1 MVAFATMSPLY
12 VSTTSPL
19 WDGLAPLLRRSREVD
34 IAVAYA
40 TVQGARLLRKS
51 LERPL
56 REGATVRLLVGCY
69 LGGTRPDAL
78 RELLALAGLGAQV
91 LFIADPQLHFHPKV
105 YRIVDG
111 DNFEH
116 LFVGSSNLSRS
127 ALLGGPHI
135 HEWTLGLERAQA
147 GSLVDEA
154 RQHLERL
161 FASLGRRL
169 TTEEIERFEQEQ
181 RLNPTLPPAA
191 LLDPEEPPGGFVFEP
206 NEAQQQALDA
216 LAQARLQGHRR
227 ALVVAATG
235 LGKTLLAAF
244 DSRVVIPSG
253 GRLLVV
259 AHRRGLLDQAAAAF
273 ARVRGEHESQG
284 FVDQASK
291 QKEADQVYAS
301 VWSLD
306 AFSDEE
312 LRAFDYVVIDEAHHG
327 AAASYRRLFE
337 VASPRFLLGLTATP
351 ERLDGAD
358 VYGLFHGVVA
368 CEVQLLEGIQRGWLV
383 PFAYRGVRDPIDYD
397 RLSWTGGKLG
407 YSPAQLDPALLSPA
421 RTQVLLSQMGD
432 PLVDIFRTLVF
443 CVSIAHA
450 AHTAAALTAAGWRV
464 AQVHSGPGALA
475 PAAAIDALRR
485 RQLQAIVTVDMF
497 NEGVDIPEVDR
508 ILMLR
513 PTDSPT
519 VFLQQLGRGLRR
531 APPKERL
538 LVIDLVGNHRR
549 AVQKLTWLGVSG
561 GVVRGAPAGQAL
573 QVRLPGGSEVSLDV
587 EALSAVQAV
596 ARALGGPRARLRD
609 AVVRLTE
616 QAGKRPTLSG
626 LLSEAGLSLTTLRAL
641 FGTWLE
647 LLAAAGCLSDADRR
661 LQDSP
666 GAVAILEA
674 IESTSMSGPHKMIL
688 LGAMAQAGRASLSF
702 SEARELCPGYASAFD
717 ASLWSAIDAKNFP
730 SPYPVDILQKSHGSW
745 CHRAGDA
752 FSLALP
758 PGLEAELLPA
768 IAERAE
774 ARLRAWIW
782 KKSLPAGV
790 PAKIVKNGASVCLM
804 LGEQNARQLGPA
816 GSWVGLRLEGE
827 LWFGRLMKEAIN
839 VLRREPTDGEN
850 EAREAL
856 LSWLAAESVEQAYG
870 RQVLLSPCQGE
881 DHPGVACWVE
891 GRCW

>member
-1 MVAFATMSPLY
+1 MSPLY
-12 VSTTSPL
+12 VSTVSPL
-19 WDGLAPLLRRSREVD
+19 WDGLAPLLRRAREVD

-40 TVQGARLLRKS
+40 TLQGAKLLHKS
-51 LERPL
+51 LVQPL

-78 RELLALAGLGAQV
+78 QELLALGDLGAQV
-91 LFIADPQLHFHPKV
+91 LFIADPHLHFHPKV

-111 DNFEH
+111 DGFEH

-127 ALLGGPHI
+127 ALLGGPQI

-154 RQHLERL
+154 REHLEGL

-169 TTEEIERFEQEQ
+169 TLEEIERFEQEQ
-181 RLNPTLPPAA
+181 IQNPTLPPAT
-191 LLDPEEPPGGFVFEP
+191 LLDPEEPPGGLVLVP
-206 NEAQQQALDA
+206 NEAQQQALA
-216 LAQARLQGHRR
+216 SLAQARQQGHRR

-244 DSRVVIPSG
+244 DSLCVMPAG

-259 AHRRGLLDQAAAAF
+259 AHRRGLLDQAASAF
-273 ARVRGEHESQG
+273 GRVRDEGESQG

-291 QKEADQVYAS
+291 QKDADQVYAS
-301 VWSLD
+301 IASLG

-383 PFAYRGVRDPIDYD
+383 PFAYRGVRDPVDYD
-397 RLSWTGGKLG
+397 QLSWTGGKLG
-407 YSPAQLDPALLSPA
+407 YSPAQLDDVLLSAA

-432 PLVDIFRTLVF
+432 PLLDPFRTLVF

-450 AHTAAALTAAGWRV
+450 AHTAAALAAAGWKV
-464 AQVHSGPGALA
+464 AQVHSGPGALS
-475 PAAAIDALRR
+475 PAAAIDSLRR
-485 RQLQAIVTVDMF
+485 RQLQALVTVDLF

-519 VFLQQLGRGLRR
+519 VFLQQLGRGLRK
-531 APPKERL
+531 APHKDRL

-549 AVQKLTWLGVSG
+549 AVQKLTWLGVG
-561 GVVRGAPAGQAL
+561 GSIVRNAPAGQVL
-573 QVRLPGGSEVSLDV
+573 QVRLAGGSEVSLDV
-587 EALSAVQAV
+587 GALDAVQAV
-596 ARALGGPRARLRD
+596 SRALGGPRARLRD

-616 QAGKRPTLSG
+616 QAGHRPSLSE
-626 LLSEAGLSLTTLRAL
+626 LLSESGLSLTTLRAL

-647 LLAAAGCLSDADRR
+647 LLSAAGCLSDADRK
-661 LQDSP
+661 LHGSP
-666 GAVAILEA
+666 EAAAILEDV
-674 IESTSMSGPHKMIL
+674 ESTGMSGPHKMIL
-688 LGAMAQAGRASLSF
+688 LGAMTQAELSSLSF
-702 SEARELCPGYASAFD
+702 PKARELCPGYAAVVD
-717 ASLWSAIDAKNFP
+717 ASLWSSIDAKNFP
-730 SPYPVDILQKSHGSW
+730 APFPVDKLVGSHGSW
-745 CHRAGDA
+745 CRRTGNT

-758 PGLEAELLPA
+758 PDLEDALLPA

-774 ARLRAWIW
+774 ARLRAWVW
-782 KKSLPAGV
+782 TKHLPVGV
-790 PAKIVKNGASVCLM
+790 QASVIRNGASVCLM
-804 LGEQNARQLGPA
+804 LGEKNARQLGPA
-816 GSWVGLRLEGE
+816 DTWIGLRLEGE
-827 LWFGRLMKEAIN
+827 VWFGRLMKMAIN
-839 VLRREPTDGEN
+839 VIRREPADGAN

-856 LSWLAAESVEQAYG
+856 LSWLAAESTEQTHG
-870 RQVLLSPCQGE
+870 RQVLLSPCQDEGV
-881 DHPGVACWVE
+881 PGVTCWVE
-891 GRCW
+891 GRSW